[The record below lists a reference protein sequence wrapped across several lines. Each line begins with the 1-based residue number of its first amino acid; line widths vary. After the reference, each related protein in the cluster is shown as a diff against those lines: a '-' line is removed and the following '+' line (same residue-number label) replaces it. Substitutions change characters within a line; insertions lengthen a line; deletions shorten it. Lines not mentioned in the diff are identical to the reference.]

1 VLYTLDSESPMISSG
16 DAYMVDE
23 LIKTGCNSCAT
34 CDRHGHKRMTALHCE
49 QLRSTGFMG
58 MAAVHCDD
66 YDESGFRVGR
76 AVDERILRDN
86 GLCPLTFARKWR
98 VMSDEKGIARKNL
111 TSLLLFLDSE
121 SLMISWTLKGSR
133 ARI

>member
-1 VLYTLDSESPMISSG
+1 MISSG

-49 QLRSTGFMG
+49 QLWSTGFMG

-66 YDESGFRVGR
+66 CDESGFRVGR
-76 AVDERILRDN
+76 AVDERILREN

-111 TSLLLFLDSE
+111 NSLFLFETSQCPLWWVV
-121 SLMISWTLKGSR
+121 SLWSGCSL
-133 ARI
+133 